1 MLWEWQPECQ
11 LTLKQSTE
19 TRGDPPRSPGPK
31 EHDAAWLHFPDTK
44 IRPRRSGVV
53 FLSRNNLETG
63 GLNFEVGIL
72 PVYIIFLRNKNVQK
86 FLSLCFRLATNGSAF
101 PNISCLSHMSFPKW
115 SLAKQ
120 RVGAALRVPHF
131 TAGPSPK
138 MSYLTVDSMHAK
150 NWEIWKSVHSGV
162 KYIQIY
168 IYYTIRIHILHKINI
183 MYVYYIS
190 HSINYVVHITIYLY
204 AIQFK
209 NYPAALHKMH
219 KYEMPT
225 SQNSFKK
232 NDFMICVSNAEI
244 HRNTT
249 TLGPQ
254 QHMEKMKVL
263 ICLNPSKDG
272 WKN

>member
-1 MLWEWQPECQ
+1 MLV
-11 LTLKQSTE
+11 SY
-19 TRGDPPRSPGPK
+19 
-31 EHDAAWLHFPDTK
+31 
-44 IRPRRSGVV
+44 V
-53 FLSRNNLETG
+53 
-63 GLNFEVGIL
+63 L
-72 PVYIIFLRNKNVQK
+72 PQV
-86 FLSLCFRLATNGSAF
+86 
-101 PNISCLSHMSFPKW
+101 ISCKAESGCCVESAPLYSG
-115 SLAKQ
+115 AKSQNVVPDSRFDACEKLRDLKKCTQ
-120 RVGAALRVPHF
+120 RRQIY
-131 TAGPSPK
+131 S
-138 MSYLTVDSMHAK
+138 
-150 NWEIWKSVHSGV
+150 N
-162 KYIQIY
+162 IY

-272 WKN
+272 

>member
-1 MLWEWQPECQ
+1 M
-11 LTLKQSTE
+11 
-19 TRGDPPRSPGPK
+19 
-31 EHDAAWLHFPDTK
+31 
-44 IRPRRSGVV
+44 
-53 FLSRNNLETG
+53 
-63 GLNFEVGIL
+63 
-72 PVYIIFLRNKNVQK
+72 
-86 FLSLCFRLATNGSAF
+86 
-101 PNISCLSHMSFPKW
+101 SHMSFPKW

-138 MSYLTVDSMHAK
+138 MSYLTVDISACEK
-150 NWEIWKSVHSGV
+150 LRDLKKCTQRRQIYSN
-162 KYIQIY
+162 IY

-183 MYVYYIS
+183 MYVYYIIS
-190 HSINYVVHITIYLY
+190 HSMNYVVHITIYLY

-232 NDFMICVSNAEI
+232 KDFMICVSNAEI

-263 ICLNPSKDG
+263 ICFNPSKDG

>member
-1 MLWEWQPECQ
+1 
-11 LTLKQSTE
+11 
-19 TRGDPPRSPGPK
+19 
-31 EHDAAWLHFPDTK
+31 
-44 IRPRRSGVV
+44 
-53 FLSRNNLETG
+53 
-63 GLNFEVGIL
+63 
-72 PVYIIFLRNKNVQK
+72 
-86 FLSLCFRLATNGSAF
+86 
-101 PNISCLSHMSFPKW
+101 
-115 SLAKQ
+115 
-120 RVGAALRVPHF
+120 
-131 TAGPSPK
+131 
-138 MSYLTVDSMHAK
+138 
-150 NWEIWKSVHSGV
+150 
-162 KYIQIY
+162 
-168 IYYTIRIHILHKINI
+168 

-272 WKN
+272 

>member
-1 MLWEWQPECQ
+1 MR
-11 LTLKQSTE
+11 KTE
-19 TRGDPPRSPGPK
+19 RSEK
-31 EHDAAWLHFPDTK
+31 VYTAA
-44 IRPRRSGVV
+44 S
-53 FLSRNNLETG
+53 N
-63 GLNFEVGIL
+63 
-72 PVYIIFLRNKNVQK
+72 IF
-86 FLSLCFRLATNGSAF
+86 
-101 PNISCLSHMSFPKW
+101 
-115 SLAKQ
+115 
-120 RVGAALRVPHF
+120 
-131 TAGPSPK
+131 
-138 MSYLTVDSMHAK
+138 
-150 NWEIWKSVHSGV
+150 
-162 KYIQIY
+162 KYIY

-272 WKN
+272 